1 MRAIWT
7 ILSTIAV
14 ANLVALLSFL
24 GWLKMT
30 DRLSMERV
38 KAVREVITPTL
49 AQDAEKKK
57 TDEAAAKEAA
67 GEAKEKARHEA
78 PPLTAEAALAIRD
91 QAAELERQKVRR
103 LEREVADLTAAL
115 DLAKTQFVAAKGE
128 IERERAEAKAA
139 LEAGESS
146 PQFKKTVGVLEAVK
160 PAEARNILAQ
170 MLVDG
175 VSAAGGA
182 TVGTGGTAARP
193 TESGLKRVVGYL
205 NAMQDRT
212 RAKVISEFQKEDPGL
227 AADLLER
234 LRAFGTVVLPSGR
247 GAATRGSATPN
258 LGSAAAAGNS
268 AGN

>member
-1 MRAIWT
+1 MRALWT

-14 ANLVALLSFL
+14 ANLVALIAFL
-24 GWLKMT
+24 GWLRMT
-30 DRLSMERV
+30 DRLNMERV

-57 TDEAAAKEAA
+57 SDEQAAKVAA
-67 GEAKEKARHEA
+67 GEAKEKARREA
-78 PPLTAEAALAIRD
+78 PPLTAEATLALRD

-175 VSAAGGA
+175 VGAGSAATGA
-182 TVGTGGTAARP
+182 STARP

-212 RAKVISEFQKEDPGL
+212 RAKVISEFQKEDPAL

-234 LRAFGTVVLPSGR
+234 LRAFGTMVLPGGR
-247 GAATRGSATPN
+247 SAATRGAANPN
-258 LGSAAAAGNS
+258 LGGAATSGNS

>member
-1 MRAIWT
+1 MRALWT

-14 ANLVALLSFL
+14 ANLVAILAFV
-24 GWLKMT
+24 GWLRMT
-30 DRLSMERV
+30 DRLNMERV

-49 AQDAEKKK
+49 AQEAEKKK
-57 TDEAAAKEAA
+57 EEEEEAKVAA
-67 GEAKEKARHEA
+67 GVAKEKARREA
-78 PPLTAEAALAIRD
+78 PPLTAEATLAIRD

-103 LEREVADLTAAL
+103 LEREVADLTTAL
-115 DLAKTQFVAAKGE
+115 DLAKTQFVAAKAE

-170 MLVDG
+170 MLLDG
-175 VSAAGGA
+175 AGTPG
-182 TVGTGGTAARP
+182 VGTTVRP

-205 NAMQDRT
+205 NAMQDRS
-212 RAKVISEFQKEDPGL
+212 RAKVISEFQKEDPAL

-247 GAATRGSATPN
+247 
-258 LGSAAAAGNS
+258 SAAAGGVANPNSGGATAGGS
-268 AGN
+268 TGN